1 MKFMQFLKNLFISK
15 FWIKALSLLLA
26 FFVVILLNIG

>member
-1 MKFMQFLKNLFISK
+1 MKFMQFLKNVFISK

-26 FFVVILLNIG
+26 LFVVVLLNIG

>member
-1 MKFMQFLKNLFISK
+1 MKFMQFLKNVFISK

-26 FFVVILLNIG
+26 LLVVVLLNIG

>member
-1 MKFMQFLKNLFISK
+1 MKFMQFLKNVFISK

-26 FFVVILLNIG
+26 SVVVILLNIG